1 MVNKGQ
7 GRSRVRPVSRELAEA
22 EMEKAAITDAK
33 TGYKGIGENRL
44 GFFRQK
50 GSHKIYEKEQCRP
63 LFPIIVKTLRK
74 GLYTRSSR
82 GLG

>member
-1 MVNKGQ
+1 MSK
-7 GRSRVRPVSRELAEA
+7 ELPSLTPKQVIKAL
-22 EMEKAAITDAK
+22 EK
-33 TGYKGIGENRL
+33 IGFE
-44 GFFRQK
+44 FFRQK